1 MCVREYTRWC
11 CLQQLPGSIALTLAH
26 YVLENTRD
34 RQRPRRCC
42 LQQLSGSITLTLA
55 HYVLENTRDGQRPRR
70 CCSSATAWLYHVD
83 SCTNAYN
90 QLWLSSFML
99 NPRTIWVNVDANM
112 SILPLDTPAPIVSAN
127 ICHWTSEVRCE
138 CVVMCVE
145 TVFAVC
151 VYGLQLLQLNYFN
164 GWSYQH
170 KKSTFAHSS
179 LLIFLS

>member
-1 MCVREYTRWC
+1 MTTSRGRSTQNNYASLHEVGCCSGLEWLHLQTTHDSFPLSFDHGGATTCVF
-11 CLQQLPGSIALTLAH
+11 
-26 YVLENTRD
+26 
-34 RQRPRRCC
+34 
-42 LQQLSGSITLTLA
+42 
-55 HYVLENTRDGQRPRR
+55 ENTRDGQRPRR

-138 CVVMCVE
+138 RVVLCVE

-164 GWSYQH
+164 GWSYP
-170 KKSTFAHSS
+170 T
-179 LLIFLS
+179 